1 LTGIARRPQDSRI
14 MELRHLRYFVAVAE
28 HLHFGRAA
36 EALMT
41 AQPSLSRQI
50 LQLEDELGVRL
61 FDRTN
66 RHVALTDAGRI
77 FLVDARRTLQAAD
90 ASMRHARENAEG
102 TRGELRIGFIV
113 GAMLQLLPSA
123 LREYRRRYP
132 NIDVSPHI
140 INYLEAAPALL
151 AGNIDIAW
159 SVATTDPDI
168 VSQPVARDRVLA
180 ALPTDH
186 RLAKKQ
192 TIDVGEFSD
201 ETLVAFSRSI
211 APRLY
216 DVVLE
221 LCLTSGYHPPHVH
234 EAEDALSLLG
244 LVAAGFGV
252 SLIPFPWSAVQVPGV
267 VFKEITSDLYF
278 EETLSWHRD
287 RTTPI
292 VRAFVNTTVE
302 LLAVARI
309 E

>member
-1 LTGIARRPQDSRI
+1 

-36 EALMT
+36 EELMT

-66 RHVALTDAGRI
+66 RHVELTDAGRG
-77 FLVDARRTLQAAD
+77 FLVDARRTLHAAE

-102 TRGELRIGFIV
+102 TRGELRIGFIA

-132 NIDVSPHI
+132 NVDVSPHI
-140 INYLEAAPALL
+140 INYLDAVPALL

-159 SVATTDPDI
+159 TVATTDPNI
-168 VSQPVARDRVLA
+168 ASQTIARDRLLA
-180 ALPTDH
+180 ALPSDH
-186 RLAKKQ
+186 RLANEE
-192 TIDVGEFSD
+192 TIAVGDFLDE

-221 LCLTSGYHPPHVH
+221 LCLTSGFHPSSVH
-234 EAEDALSLLG
+234 EATDALSVLG

-252 SLIPFPWSAVQVPGV
+252 SLIPFPWSVIHVPGV
-267 VFKEITSDLYF
+267 VFREITSDLYF
-278 EETLSWHRD
+278 EESLSWHRD
-287 RTTPI
+287 RAAPI
-292 VRAFVNTTVE
+292 VRAFVDATVE
-302 LLAVARI
+302 LLAVPSVQ
-309 E
+309 

>member
-1 LTGIARRPQDSRI
+1 

-66 RHVALTDAGRI
+66 RHVALTDAGRR
-77 FLVDARRTLQAAD
+77 FLVDARRTLYAAD
-90 ASMRHARENAEG
+90 ASVRHARENAEG

-123 LREYRRRYP
+123 LREHRRRYP
-132 NIDVSPHI
+132 NVDVSPHI
-140 INYLEAAPALL
+140 VSYLEAAPALL
-151 AGNIDIAW
+151 AGSIDIAW
-159 SVATTDPDI
+159 SVTATSDPDI
-168 VSQPVARDRVLA
+168 VSQTVAHDRLLA
-180 ALPTDH
+180 AMPSDH
-186 RLAKKQ
+186 RLARKQ
-192 TIDVGEFSD
+192 TIDIGEFSD
-201 ETLVAFSRSI
+201 ETLIAFSRSI

-221 LCLTSGYHPPHVH
+221 LCLTSGYHPSRVH
-234 EAEDALSLLG
+234 EAIDALSLLG

-267 VFKEITSDLYF
+267 VFSEITSDFYV
-278 EETLSWHRD
+278 EEALSWHRD
-287 RTTPI
+287 RATPI
-292 VRAFVNTTVE
+292 VRAFVDTTVE
-302 LLAVARI
+302 LLAVPSVQ
-309 E
+309 